1 MQIFK
6 NKATMGKLLLVLVT
20 IVWGSSFVVLKD
32 TLSTLGNGHFTFF
45 ILAVRFLIAGIVL
58 ALVCWKKL
66 ITIKKSTFIKGLIL
80 GVILFGAYGIQTVGL
95 NYTTASKNAFLTA
108 VYVVLVPFLSWI
120 FLSKKPTLR
129 NYVAAL
135 MCLVGIALVAVV
147 GKDEH
152 GSMEFL
158 GDLLSLFS
166 GVFYAFQIIY
176 ISKHAEKEDAIQ
188 LLIVELFTVAI
199 ICTGITSI
207 VEFPTHY
214 QEFSLPDGAIWKILY
229 LALACT
235 LFAQFGQMVA
245 QKYTP
250 PMSVALIFS
259 LEAVFGVVFELLSG
273 TANLTPYIVIGFIVI
288 FIAEIISEVGV
299 DKIISIFKK
308 GKNNEISI
316 ANEEISGE
324 KNIKNN
330 DKI

>member
-1 MQIFK
+1 MQILK

-45 ILAVRFLIAGIVL
+45 ILATRFLISGVVL
-58 ALVCWKKL
+58 AVICWKKL
-66 ITIKKSTFIKGLIL
+66 ISIKKSTFIKGLIL
-80 GVILFGAYGIQTVGL
+80 GVILFCAYSVQTLGL
-95 NYTTASKNAFLTA
+95 KYTTASKNAFLTA
-108 VYVVLVPFLSWI
+108 IYVVLVPFLSWI

-147 GKDEH
+147 GKNEH
-152 GSMEFL
+152 GSKELL
-158 GDLLSLFS
+158 GDALSFGS
-166 GVFYAFQIIY
+166 GAFYAFQIIY
-176 ISKHAEKEDAIQ
+176 ISKHAEKEDTIQ
-188 LLIVELFTVAI
+188 LLIIELLTVAL
-199 ICTGITSI
+199 ICVGVTLIA
-207 VEFPTHY
+207 EFPSHY

-235 LFAQFGQMVA
+235 LFAQFGQIVA

-259 LEAVFGVVFELLSG
+259 LEAVFGVMFELLSG
-273 TANLTPYIVIGFIVI
+273 TANLTPYIVIGFIII
-288 FIAEIISEVGV
+288 FFAEIISEVGV
-299 DKIISIFKK
+299 DRLAIIVKK
-308 GKNNEISI
+308 RKNNV
-316 ANEEISGE
+316 ALDDNEEKSEEILS
-324 KNIKNN
+324 KNT